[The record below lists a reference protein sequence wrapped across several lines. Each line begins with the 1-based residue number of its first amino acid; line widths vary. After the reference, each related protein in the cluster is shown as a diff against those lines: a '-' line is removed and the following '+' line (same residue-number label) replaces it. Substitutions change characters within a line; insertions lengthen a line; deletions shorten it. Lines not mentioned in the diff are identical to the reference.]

1 MSTAD
6 TALSISIN
14 MAPGPEHRQEPVA
27 PDKIVEGDR
36 AAAAAADVDA
46 ENVDTTTG
54 SSNNSNSNDS
64 VVVVAEQSSNIEI
77 APTTNFAAGADSANQ
92 SSPSN
97 SGVDSKQVSIA
108 TIVGR
113 GVEITQGY
121 HFRNKDFP
129 PLSTRIFSAPTEC
142 HESL

>member
-36 AAAAAADVDA
+36 AAAAAAADVDV

-64 VVVVAEQSSNIEI
+64 VAAVVVVEQSSNIEI

-113 GVEITQGY
+113 GIEIT
-121 HFRNKDFP
+121 HA
-129 PLSTRIFSAPTEC
+129 RI
-142 HESL
+142 

>member
-36 AAAAAADVDA
+36 AAAATAAAAADVDV
-46 ENVDTTTG
+46 ENVNTTTSG
-54 SSNNSNSNDS
+54 SSNNSNDS
-64 VVVVAEQSSNIEI
+64 VTAIVVVEQSTNVEI
-77 APTTNFAAGADSANQ
+77 ASTANFAGADSANQ

-97 SGVDSKQVSIA
+97 SGVDSKQVSTA

-113 GVEITQGY
+113 GIEITPMITQ
-121 HFRNKDFP
+121 
-129 PLSTRIFSAPTEC
+129 
-142 HESL
+142 

>member
-27 PDKIVEGDR
+27 PDKIDEGDR
-36 AAAAAADVDA
+36 AAAATADVDV
-46 ENVDTTTG
+46 ENVDTTTTS
-54 SSNNSNSNDS
+54 SSNNNNSNDS
-64 VVVVAEQSSNIEI
+64 VAAVAVVEQSSNIEI
-77 APTTNFAAGADSANQ
+77 APATNFAAGADSANQ

-113 GVEITQGY
+113 GIEIA
-121 HFRNKDFP
+121 HA
-129 PLSTRIFSAPTEC
+129 RIFFPSFRAHRMP
-142 HESL
+142 